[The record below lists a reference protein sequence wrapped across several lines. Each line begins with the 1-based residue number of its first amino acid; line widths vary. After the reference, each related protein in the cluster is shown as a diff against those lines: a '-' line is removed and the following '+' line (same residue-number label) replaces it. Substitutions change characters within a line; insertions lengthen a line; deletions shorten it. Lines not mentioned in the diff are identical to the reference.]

1 MIRKRPPDAPRPREP
16 DEAFEPYEEFRRIP
30 LPVYWIAIALAIW
43 GAGRAVLRLAR
54 SLSPRLARPRTAFQP
69 NQESAS

>member
-1 MIRKRPPDAPRPREP
+1 MIRKGPPDAPQPREP

-43 GAGRAVLRLAR
+43 GAVTL
-54 SLSPRLARPRTAFQP
+54 
-69 NQESAS
+69 